1 MVTTIEE
8 LRAQLAGKTV
18 GPLDDAYDA
27 LRTPFHIS
35 IDQHP
40 AVIVAPESADDIV
53 AAVQLASL
61 RGLAVSVQA
70 TGHGIA
76 KANDGGLL
84 INTSRLRAVSVDP
97 DARTVTVEP
106 GATWAEVVAKAAP
119 YGLMPLLGSSTHLG
133 VVGYSLGGGTGWL
146 VRQYGLATDSI
157 VAATVVT
164 ADGAVRFVDEVSE
177 PDLFWGL
184 KGSAGNLGVVT
195 SLTLRLFPVEAFFG
209 GILVFPIARARE
221 VFAAYRDWARGLPAH
236 ATTSVSLTHIP
247 AMPTVPP
254 PLQGQ
259 SVVIVRVG
267 IIGNAA
273 VGEGLVAPLRAVVGE
288 PVFDSLAPMPL
299 EAWDAIGMEPTEP
312 LPVKGHVEL
321 VTSLSDEALDALLTV
336 AGPEVS
342 VPFLQLELRHL
353 GGGVRPAADRQGL
366 GHWSG
371 EFQLHAISVLASP
384 EADLAI
390 SSFNASLAAAMKPYV
405 SGLVP
410 LNFLEAEPERTAAG
424 FTEEH
429 YRRLVALKKRYDPSN
444 LFRLNN
450 NIPPVG

>member
-8 LRAQLAGKTV
+8 IRAQLAGKTV

-27 LRTPFHIS
+27 LRTPFHID

-40 AVIVAPESADDIV
+40 AVIVAPECADDIV

-84 INTSRLRAVSVDP
+84 INTSRLRAISVDA

-106 GATWAEVVAKAAP
+106 GVAWSEVVAKTAP
-119 YGLMPLLGSSTHLG
+119 YRLMPLTGSSTHVG
-133 VVGYSLGGGTGWL
+133 AVGYSLGGGTGWL

-157 VAATVVT
+157 VAASVVT
-164 ADGAVRFVDEVSE
+164 ADGVLHAASEANE

-209 GILVFPIARARE
+209 GILVFPLAQARE
-221 VFAAYRDWARGLPAH
+221 VFVAYRDWARALPPH

-267 IIGNAA
+267 IIGSAA
-273 VGEGLVAPLRAVVGE
+273 VGEALVAPLRSAVGE
-288 PVFDSLAPMPL
+288 PAFDSLGALPL
-299 EAWDAIGMEPTEP
+299 EALDAIGMEPTDP
-312 LPVKGHVEL
+312 LPVKGHAEMVR
-321 VTSLSDEALDALLTV
+321 SLSDEALDALLAV
-336 AGPEVS
+336 AGPGVS

-384 EADLAI
+384 EAYVAI
-390 SSFNASLAAAMKPYV
+390 SQFNAGLAAAMKPYV

-410 LNFLEAEPERTAAG
+410 LNFLEAEPERTVAG